1 METKAVHAGRG
12 VDPATGAVTPPIHL
26 STTFERDPDGGYPR
40 GYEYTRASNPNR
52 AALEECVRE
61 LEGGAAAAAFSSG
74 MAATMTVLQTLS
86 PGDHVVVADDTY
98 YGTREIFRDLFSRW
112 GVETSFVDMTN
123 AEEVGGAVRPST
135 RLVWVET
142 PSNPRLKVTDVR
154 QISGIAREAGA
165 LLACDNTWATPVLQR
180 PLELGA
186 DLVVHATTKYLGG
199 HSDVMG
205 GVVVAGSDDGP
216 FRRIREVQHSG
227 GAIPSPFECWL
238 TLRGIQTLPYR
249 IRAHSENAARVA
261 RFLDGHPEVAEVF
274 YPGLESHPGHGVASG
289 QMSLFGGMLSFLV
302 RGDRER
308 AMAVAANVRVF
319 TRATSLGGTHSYI
332 EHRASIEGPG
342 TAAPENL
349 LRLSVGL
356 EHPDDL
362 TEDLARALEPA
373 GP

>member
-1 METKAVHAGRG
+1 
-12 VDPATGAVTPPIHL
+12 VTPPIHL
-26 STTFERDPDGGYPR
+26 STTFERDVDGGYPR
-40 GYEYTRASNPNR
+40 GYEYTRESNPNR
-52 AALEECVRE
+52 DALEECVRE

-74 MAATMTVLQTLS
+74 MAATLTVLQTLA
-86 PGDHVVVADDTY
+86 PGDHVVAPDD
-98 YGTREIFRDLFSRW
+98 
-112 GVETSFVDMTN
+112 TSFVDMTN

-135 RLVWVET
+135 RMLWVET
-142 PSNPRLKVTDVR
+142 PSNPRLKITDVR
-154 QISGIAREAGA
+154 EISGIARGAGA

-205 GVVVAGSDDGP
+205 GVVVARSDDGP
-216 FRRIREVQHSG
+216 FRRIRKVQHSG

-249 IRAHSENAARVA
+249 MRAHSENAARVA
-261 RFLDGHPEVAEVF
+261 RFLEGHPAVAEVF
-274 YPGLESHPGHGVASG
+274 YPGLASHPGHGVASE

-302 RGDRER
+302 QGDREC
-308 AMAVAANVRVF
+308 AMAVAANLRVF
-319 TRATSLGGTHSYI
+319 TRATSLGGMHSYV

-349 LRLSVGL
+349 LRLSLGL

-362 TEDLARALEPA
+362 TEDLARALGIA
-373 GP
+373 KG